1 MSLTLSLSGLSV
13 ELKDFPDGEYPR
25 IAIDSQNAQ
34 VEFSI
39 LGTSSIQGP
48 AYPLRYMWSINA
60 ICTPEQRNLI
70 MAIATE
76 FHELRRKLL
85 DYDILLVDKTAPLL
99 EKTKSR
105 AVAPGSTEE
114 SVSGYSKYFATFKTA
129 LTGFPT
135 LTKNGVV
142 DFVSFTLTETVL
154 SA

>member
-1 MSLTLSLSGLSV
+1 MSLTLSLSGLTV

-25 IAIDSQNAQ
+25 IAIDTQNAQ

-39 LGTSSIQGP
+39 LGTPSIQGP
-48 AYPLRYMWSINA
+48 AYPLRYMWSVSA

-76 FHELRRKLL
+76 FHELRRKLM

-99 EKTKSR
+99 EKTKTR
-105 AVAPGSTEE
+105 AVAPGSTLE
-114 SVSGYSKYFATFKTA
+114 SVSGFTKYFASYKTA
-129 LTGFPT
+129 LTEFPRA
-135 LTKNGVV
+135 TKNGVV
-142 DFVSFTLTETVL
+142 DMVSFTLTETIL